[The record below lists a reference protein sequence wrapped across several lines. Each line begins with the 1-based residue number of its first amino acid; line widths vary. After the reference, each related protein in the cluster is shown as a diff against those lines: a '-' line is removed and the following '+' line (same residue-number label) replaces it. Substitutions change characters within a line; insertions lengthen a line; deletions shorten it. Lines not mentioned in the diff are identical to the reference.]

1 LNANLDEKIY
11 VQISIGDKIFKCGKS
26 KLLQKALYGL
36 KQVGRK
42 WFHEISDF
50 LKKIRLI
57 INIIFFFFFFFF
69 LDREENTLTIIN
81 IIQIIVYLVNIKN
94 NKLCLLLT
102 LYIDDILIA
111 RENKEIYQ
119 SCFKDKT

>member
-69 LDREENTLTIIN
+69 FRQGREYTSNYQYNTDN
-81 IIQIIVYLVNIKN
+81 
-94 NKLCLLLT
+94 CLFGK
-102 LYIDDILIA
+102 Y
-111 RENKEIYQ
+111 K
-119 SCFKDKT
+119 K

>member
-1 LNANLDEKIY
+1 MNANLDEKIY

-57 INIIFFFFFFFF
+57 INII
-69 LDREENTLTIIN
+69 
-81 IIQIIVYLVNIKN
+81 QIIVYLVNIKN